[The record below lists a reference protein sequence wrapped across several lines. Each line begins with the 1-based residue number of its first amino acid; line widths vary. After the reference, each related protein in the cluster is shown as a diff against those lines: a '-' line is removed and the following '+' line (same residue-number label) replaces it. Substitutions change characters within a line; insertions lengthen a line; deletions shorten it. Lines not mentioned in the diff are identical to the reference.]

1 MNLGRLAKQAKTVID
16 KRGGVAGLK
25 ADALELKNIAKS
37 KASAT
42 KKAEEAVEA
51 VADPGAP
58 GEEPKDPRAAEQRQL
73 DEHAMRRRR

>member
-16 KRGGVAGLK
+16 KRGGIAGLK
-25 ADALELKNIAKS
+25 ADAIELKNIATS

-58 GEEPKDPRAAEQRQL
+58 GEEPKTPPSSGS
-73 DEHAMRRRR
+73 

>member
-16 KRGGVAGLK
+16 KRGGMAGLK

-37 KASAT
+37 KGSVT
-42 KKAEEAVEA
+42 HKAEEAVEA

-58 GEEPKDPRAAEQRQL
+58 GEEPKTPPTQRQL
-73 DEHAMRRRR
+73 DEHAMRRHR

>member
-1 MNLGRLAKQAKTVID
+1 MNLGKLAKQAKTAID
-16 KRGGVAGLK
+16 KRGGIAGLK
-25 ADALELKNIAKS
+25 ADAIELKNIAQS

-58 GEEPKDPRAAEQRQL
+58 GDDKPPTPTRTGP
-73 DEHAMRRRR
+73 

>member
-1 MNLGRLAKQAKTVID
+1 MNLGKLAKQAKTAID
-16 KRGGVAGLK
+16 KRGGIAGLK
-25 ADALELKNIAKS
+25 ADAIELKNIAQS

-58 GEEPKDPRAAEQRQL
+58 GDDKPTTPASSGT
-73 DEHAMRRRR
+73 